1 MPSLPVEFGGIGFA
15 SLRET
20 TLGEAIATMLMTGLF
35 LSLGAILAAGIVRF
49 GVDGPRPP
57 CC

>member
-1 MPSLPVEFGGIGFA
+1 LPVELRTIGSA
-15 SLRET
+15 TLRGAALDKADT
-20 TLGEAIATMLMTGLF
+20 PMLMTGLF
-35 LSLGAILAAGIVRF
+35 LSLGALLALGIVRF